1 MLSSCLEGLYDN
13 FKWYDEEKM
22 QTFNFLYFYFSFY
35 IINNAFWKGWKL
47 NIAFFWVNFWFRDFL
62 GAMIF
67 ALIFS
72 DHPRHLKCAAGLAQS
87 VECLTAGREVA
98 GSIPKVGPILWVLK

>member
-1 MLSSCLEGLYDN
+1 MLEGLYDN
-13 FKWYDEEKM
+13 FRWYDEEKM

-35 IINNAFWKGWKL
+35 IINNAFWKGWKF
-47 NIAFFWVNFWFRDFL
+47 NIAFLGVNFWFRDFW

-67 ALIFS
+67 ALIFP

-87 VECLTAGREVA
+87 VERLTTEWEVA

>member
-1 MLSSCLEGLYDN
+1 MG
-13 FKWYDEEKM
+13 
-22 QTFNFLYFYFSFY
+22 
-35 IINNAFWKGWKL
+35 
-47 NIAFFWVNFWFRDFL
+47 V
-62 GAMIF
+62 MIF

-98 GSIPKVGPILWVLK
+98 GSIPKVGLILWVLK